1 MKYTSFYT
9 IRELDYKKIESMLSN
24 ESISEELKN
33 DLKTLIEDHKAI
45 IAFRNQLIEEQEAHI
60 REILRQSLE
69 NSSTENKTSTQTKE
83 NDEQQS
89 DNNEGGNPSTQETNE
104 RQSDNNFTNNEENN
118 SSENTKEENSSSP
131 EEKPNPPETKKTRK
145 NGGKKKL
152 PPGNTINHFLS
163 QEEKICPCCGDKMH
177 RQRSKTSTYVLALP
191 MLSTETHI
199 SESVRCLTCDTQATA
214 VRDDNIAE
222 ECIGRY
228 HFSAVSSIAA
238 LRYQYGMASY
248 RMENM
253 SDAIGIKVADSTQWY
268 LFENAASFIQPFICF
283 LEKQVANAPTQHTDD
298 THNMVLSL
306 VKGIE
311 AEQEEALLQGKN
323 PKDVRSG
330 IHTTNITGVFPQGEI
345 VLYKTGIHHAGEILA
360 QILSYRTI
368 DEQIIIMADAS
379 NAITSKIDFEKNN
392 HVKMANCNSHAA
404 RKFIESAESEAEVA
418 KENRI
423 KDHKTSEYLDYFLS
437 RYKTIFENDKK
448 TRKMSPQERLEF
460 HIKNSLPL
468 MQQMKTRV
476 DKAIL
481 NKEFEPNSKIGKDY
495 KYFSNHFQELCA
507 FCYFEGAPICNNL
520 SERMLKSIIRHR
532 KNSLF
537 FKTLLG
543 ATVADILTSILF
555 TAKANNLNSI
565 EYLKNLLLYQTSWT
579 EKPEEW
585 LPWNYTATI
594 NKLKNKPP
602 SD

>member
-1 MKYTSFYT
+1 MRYTSFYT
-9 IRELDYKKIESMLSN
+9 IRELNYKTIETELSN
-24 ESISEELKN
+24 EIISEALKKN
-33 DLKTLIEDHKAI
+33 LKTLIEDHKAMVECRKK
-45 IAFRNQLIEEQEAHI
+45 FLEEQNFHAAALFHLFDEPPV
-60 REILRQSLE
+60 EE
-69 NSSTENKTSTQTKE
+69 N
-83 NDEQQS
+83 
-89 DNNEGGNPSTQETNE
+89 
-104 RQSDNNFTNNEENN
+104 TNNN
-118 SSENTKEENSSSP
+118 SQDNSP
-131 EEKPNPPETKKTRK
+131 EDPIVKNEAENPISPNPKEPKKRE

-152 PPGNTINHFLS
+152 PSGKIVDHLLS
-163 QEEKICPCCGDKMH
+163 EEEKVCPCCGDNMH
-177 RQRSKTSTYVLALP
+177 RQRSKTSTYVLSLP

-199 SESVRCLTCDTQATA
+199 SESARCLTCDTEATA
-214 VRDDNIAE
+214 TRDDNLDE

-268 LFENAASFIQPFICF
+268 LFEKAASLVQPFICF

-298 THNMVLSL
+298 THNIVLSL

-330 IHTTNITGVFPQGEI
+330 IHTTNITGVFPQGKI
-345 VLYKTGIHHAGEILA
+345 VLYKTGLHHAGEILA

-379 NAITSKIDFEKNN
+379 SAITSKIDFDKNS

-404 RKFIESAESEAEVA
+404 RKFIESAETEADVA
-418 KENRI
+418 KENRV
-423 KDHKTSEYLDYFLS
+423 KDHKTAEYLDYFIS
-437 RYKTIFENDKK
+437 RYKIIFENDQK

-460 HIKNSLPL
+460 HKKNSFPL
-468 MQQMKTRV
+468 MQQMKIRV

-495 KYFSNHFQELCA
+495 KYFSNHFPELCA

-565 EYLKNLLLYQTSWT
+565 DYLKNLLLYQDLWAKNL
-579 EKPEEW
+579 EAW
-585 LPWNYTATI
+585 LPWNYTDTI
-594 NKLKNKPP
+594 NKIKNKPG
-602 SD
+602 